1 MTALYRRVLYHMNRC
16 SCDDVPSYS
25 RNIHRA
31 SFVWMWIALADGVGL
46 VVADVFA
53 ADVVVAGG
61 GGGGGGPVS
70 SAMDYIVPVSIVWN
84 WNLLP
89 LT

>member
-1 MTALYRRVLYHMNRC
+1 
-16 SCDDVPSYS
+16 
-25 RNIHRA
+25 
-31 SFVWMWIALADGVGL
+31 MWIALADGVGL